1 MPDLDVVLEA
11 YGRAWREPD
20 DARRLALLKTAWSD
34 HGLYQDPSANASGRA
49 ALSEHISG
57 VLETYPGCRVEI
69 TSGVDRHH
77 DKIRFTWHMR
87 SANGAIAIKGID
99 FGEIGADGRLTKIIG
114 FFGPV
119 PAP

>member
-1 MPDLDVVLEA
+1 MADIHDVLDA

-20 DARRLALLKTAWSD
+20 DALRLILLETAFAD
-34 HGLYQDPSANASGRA
+34 DGLYQDPSANANGRT

-57 VLETYPGCRVEI
+57 VLETYPGSRVEI

-87 SANGAIAIKGID
+87 SANGAIAIEGID
-99 FGEIGADGRLTKIIG
+99 FGEIGADGRLTSIIG

-119 PAP
+119 PAL